1 MGLVPE
7 SYGKRQRGA
16 VKAKKAAA
24 REERRMARNQRR
36 ADRAAGEE
44 HDWLGE
50 PPERPGPLE
59 AEAEDTPSEGSTEP
73 DEKE

>member
-1 MGLVPE
+1 VPE
-7 SYGKRQRGA
+7 SYGKRQRGV

-50 PPERPGPLE
+50 PPEFPLVE
-59 AEAEDTPSEGSTEP
+59 VPSDKGSQESTEQ

>member
-1 MGLVPE
+1 VPE
-7 SYGKRQRGA
+7 SYGKRQRGV

-50 PPERPGPLE
+50 PPEIPLVE
-59 AEAEDTPSEGSTEP
+59 VPTEDKASEESTEP
-73 DEKE
+73 GEKE

>member
-1 MGLVPE
+1 MPE
-7 SYGKRQRGA
+7 SYGKRQRGV

-50 PPERPGPLE
+50 PPEIPLVE
-59 AEAEDTPSEGSTEP
+59 VPTEDKASEESTEP
-73 DEKE
+73 GEKE

>member
-1 MGLVPE
+1 VPE
-7 SYGKRQRGA
+7 SYGKRQRGV

-50 PPERPGPLE
+50 PPEIPLVE
-59 AEAEDTPSEGSTEP
+59 VPSDKGSQESTEQ

>member
-1 MGLVPE
+1 V
-7 SYGKRQRGA
+7 

-50 PPERPGPLE
+50 PPEISLVEVPT
-59 AEAEDTPSEGSTEP
+59 EDKASEESTEP
-73 DEKE
+73 DERE

>member
-1 MGLVPE
+1 VPE

-36 ADRAAGEE
+36 ADRAAGQE

-50 PPERPGPLE
+50 PPEIPLVE
-59 AEAEDTPSEGSTEP
+59 VPSEDTTSQESKEP